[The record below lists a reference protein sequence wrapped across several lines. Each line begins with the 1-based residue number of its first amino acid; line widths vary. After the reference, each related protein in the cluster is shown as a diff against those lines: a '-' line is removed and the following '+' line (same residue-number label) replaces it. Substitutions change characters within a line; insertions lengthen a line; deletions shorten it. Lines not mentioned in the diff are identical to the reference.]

1 MIELSSGNGNPHL
14 THWCPCGAQGI
25 VVLLGDGKGSMALCF
40 SLNPGSSCS
49 TARDRVLGFRI
60 GMTQKGC
67 KLPPWESTPFADGRI
82 WGSVML
88 EVKELSQYVALPAAS
103 GICVRSLKPVFL
115 SLPKHASS

>member
-25 VVLLGDGKGSMALCF
+25 VILLGDGKGSMALCF

-49 TARDRVLGFRI
+49 TARDRVLGFNI

-67 KLPPWESTPFADGRI
+67 KLPPWEPTPFADGRI